1 MRLAIIGAQH
11 GHVLGITR
19 QLVAED
25 GVELVAVAEAEAAV
39 REETAAA
46 FGVPGIADYRE
57 LLDGSIDAAA
67 LAPINNEKGDVAV
80 ACLEAG
86 VSVLLDKPA
95 VTTLDDLDRLEAAA
109 GGSAALSCALT
120 LRFNGPYLAAKR
132 AIEAGEI
139 GQVVSSMAQRPHK
152 CGPARRPAWF
162 FDRELNGGALLDLC
176 IHDVDA
182 VRWLHGC
189 EPTGVAAQ
197 HGATRFAE
205 YPTFADHAEVW
216 LRLADGG
223 SAFLRASWL
232 TPDSAPYHGDCRM
245 LIKGTDGSIEIRTTA
260 EDSCTI
266 DKGGKQRTLTEFEGP
281 SLDTPTADA
290 PNALARD
297 FIAAARGETDLAIT
311 ADDVIASHRWTL
323 RARDAAD
330 DGTLVTGS

>member
-25 GVELVAVAEAEAAV
+25 GVELVAVAEAEASV

-46 FGVPGIADYRE
+46 FGVPGIEDYRD

-80 ACLEAG
+80 ACLESG

-95 VTTLDDLDRLEAAA
+95 VTTLEDLDRLEAAA

-120 LRFNGPYLAAKR
+120 LRFNGPYVAAKR

-162 FDRELNGGALLDLC
+162 FDRELNGGRCWTCASTTWTRCAGCTAASRYGRGGAPRGDA
-176 IHDVDA
+176 IYGIPDV
-182 VRWLHGC
+182 R
-189 EPTGVAAQ
+189 
-197 HGATRFAE
+197 
-205 YPTFADHAEVW
+205 
-216 LRLADGG
+216 G
-223 SAFLRASWL
+223 SRRGL
-232 TPDSAPYHGDCRM
+232 
-245 LIKGTDGSIEIRTTA
+245 
-260 EDSCTI
+260 
-266 DKGGKQRTLTEFEGP
+266 
-281 SLDTPTADA
+281 
-290 PNALARD
+290 
-297 FIAAARGETDLAIT
+297 AAAGGRRVGVLAGLVADTGQRAVSRGLPH
-311 ADDVIASHRWTL
+311 VH
-323 RARDAAD
+323 
-330 DGTLVTGS
+330 

>member
-19 QLVAED
+19 QLIAED
-25 GVELVAVAEAEAAV
+25 GVELVAVAEAEASV

-80 ACLEAG
+80 ACLESG

-120 LRFNGPYLAAKR
+120 LRFSGPYLAAQAGDRGGRDR
-132 AIEAGEI
+132 AGGVVDGAAAAQVRAG
-139 GQVVSSMAQRPHK
+139 A
-152 CGPARRPAWF
+152 RPAWF

-176 IHDVDA
+176 IHDIDG

-189 EPTGVAAQ
+189 EPVAVAAQ
-197 HGATRFAE
+197 HGAVRFTE
-205 YPTFADHAEVW
+205 YPTFADHAEAW
-216 LRLADGG
+216 LRLEDGG
-223 SAFLRASWL
+223 SAFVRASWL

-245 LIKGTDGSIEIRTTA
+245 LIEGTDGSIEIRTTA
-260 EDSCTI
+260 ERLLHDRQGREATKADGVFGS
-266 DKGGKQRTLTEFEGP
+266 DPGYANGGRAERAGARLHCGGEGRDGP
-281 SLDTPTADA
+281 GDFGGGRDRVA
-290 PNALARD
+290 PL
-297 FIAAARGETDLAIT
+297 
-311 ADDVIASHRWTL
+311 
-323 RARDAAD
+323 DAA
-330 DGTLVTGS
+330 GAGCGR

>member
-19 QLVAED
+19 QLIAED
-25 GVELVAVAEAEAAV
+25 GVELVAVAEAEASV

-46 FGVPGIADYRE
+46 FGVPGIEDYRE

-109 GGSAALSCALT
+109 QGEAALSCALT
-120 LRFNGPYLAAKR
+120 LRFSGPYLAAKR

-182 VRWLHGC
+182 VRWLHGS

-197 HGATRFAE
+197 HGATRFRRVPDVCGSRRGVAAAGGRRVGV
-205 YPTFADHAEVW
+205 PAGLVADAGQRAVSR
-216 LRLADGG
+216 RLPDADRGDRRLHRDPDDGG
-223 SAFLRASWL
+223 GLLHDRPW
-232 TPDSAPYHGDCRM
+232 R
-245 LIKGTDGSIEIRTTA
+245 E
-260 EDSCTI
+260 
-266 DKGGKQRTLTEFEGP
+266 
-281 SLDTPTADA
+281 
-290 PNALARD
+290 
-297 FIAAARGETDLAIT
+297 
-311 ADDVIASHRWTL
+311 
-323 RARDAAD
+323 AAD
-330 DGTLVTGS
+330 VDRLRGAVAGYANGGRAERAGAGLCCGGAG

>member
-25 GVELVAVAEAEAAV
+25 GVELVAVAEADASV
-39 REETAAA
+39 REETAAV
-46 FGVPGIADYRE
+46 FGAPGIADYRE

-109 GGSAALSCALT
+109 DGPAALSCGLT
-120 LRFNGPYLAAKR
+120 LRFSGPYLAAKR

-152 CGPARRPAWF
+152 CGPAGRPAWF

-176 IHDVDA
+176 IHDIDG

-197 HGATRFAE
+197 HGAVRFTE
-205 YPTFADHAEVW
+205 YPTFADHAEAW
-216 LRLADGG
+216 LRLEDGG
-223 SAFLRASWL
+223 SAFVRASWL

-245 LIKGTDGSIEIRTTA
+245 LIEGTEGSIEIRTTA
-260 EDSCTI
+260 ESSCTI
-266 DKGGKQRTLTEFEGP
+266 DKGGTQRKLTDFAGP
-281 SLDTPTADA
+281 TLDTPTADA

-311 ADDVIASHRWTL
+311 AADVIASHRWTL
-323 RARDAAD
+323 LARDAAD
-330 DGTLVTGS
+330 NGTLVTGR